1 MKRLARPR
9 LTYANVIATL
19 ALFLALGGGAYA
31 ATSIPKASVGTAQ
44 LRADSVT
51 GPKVSDGSLVAA
63 DFAPGQ
69 LPRGAAGETGPEGE
83 AGPAGA
89 PGPKGLQGEAGAT
102 GPRGERGPQGERGD
116 DGQAGPR
123 GQKGEPGEDGSRGS
137 QGPTGA
143 DGEPGASGPKGD
155 KGARGLEGEPGERGP
170 RGERGPQGERGEEG
184 RQGEPGITR
193 TIVRYGP
200 KVDARRGEASYAQCG
215 KGEAVTGGGFQV
227 LGTIEGRSPYV
238 TVFNRPSV
246 IEELS
251 QEEIEEREREEEE
264 AAEILYPAPPEGGEA
279 TGWAVRLLPIE
290 SRITFQAYAECAVR

>member
-1 MKRLARPR
+1 MKRPARPR

-31 ATSIPKASVGTAQ
+31 ATSIPRNSVGTAQ

-51 GPKVSDGSLVAA
+51 GAKISDGSLVAA
-63 DFAPGQ
+63 DFARGQ
-69 LPRGAAGETGPEGE
+69 LPSGAV
-83 AGPAGA
+83 
-89 PGPKGLQGEAGAT
+89 GEAGAT
-102 GPRGERGPQGERGD
+102 GARGERGPQGERGD

-123 GQKGEPGEDGSRGS
+123 GQKGEAGEDGPRGP
-137 QGPTGA
+137 QGPAGA
-143 DGEPGASGPKGD
+143 EGEPGAAGPRGD
-155 KGARGLEGEPGERGP
+155 KGARGPEGEPGERGP

-184 RQGEPGITR
+184 SQGEPGISR

-200 KVDARRGEASYAQCG
+200 KVDARRGDASYAQCG

-227 LGTIEGRSPYV
+227 LSPIEGRSPYV
-238 TVFNRPSV
+238 TVFNRPSDF
-246 IEELS
+246 EELS

-264 AAEILYPAPPEGGEA
+264 VAAILYPTPPEGGEA